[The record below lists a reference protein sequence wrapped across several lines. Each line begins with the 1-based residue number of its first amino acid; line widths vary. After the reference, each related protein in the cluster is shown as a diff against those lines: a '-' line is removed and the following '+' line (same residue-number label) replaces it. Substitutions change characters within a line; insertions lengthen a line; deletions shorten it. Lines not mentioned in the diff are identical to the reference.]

1 MRGRIRRRYRVPAVI
16 AAALATVI
24 PQLVT
29 AAPSRALADGLNVP
43 TGRYR
48 FVAKL
53 SMIDVPTRSG
63 GSTDGACSGAL
74 ISRSY
79 IITAGHC
86 FHGRYGKHVSGRVPY
101 PTTVTVDTADTV
113 NDAGITR
120 KDQVARMVT
129 MRRYCDALP
138 HEEALDTARCTG
150 IHRAS
155 SHGHA
160 RRRRILKCPLATCQR
175 RLLCRTNTIC

>member
-1 MRGRIRRRYRVPAVI
+1 MRGRTRRSYRVPAVV

-24 PQLVT
+24 PQFV
-29 AAPSRALADGLNVP
+29 AAPPSTALADGLTVP
-43 TGRYR
+43 AGRYR

-53 SMIDVPTRSG
+53 SMIDVPTRRG
-63 GSTDGACSGAL
+63 GTTHSACSGAL

-86 FHGRYGKHVSGRVPY
+86 FHGRYGNHVSGRVPY

-120 KDQVARMVT
+120 
-129 MRRYCDALP
+129 
-138 HEEALDTARCTG
+138 
-150 IHRAS
+150 
-155 SHGHA
+155 
-160 RRRRILKCPLATCQR
+160 
-175 RLLCRTNTIC
+175 